1 MNKLKE
7 KKNHIIMALDP
18 GKAADEIQHPL
29 MLKELKNS
37 GIQGTYHNCIHQN
50 IQQANSQY
58 QIKWREAYIISGTR
72 QGCPLS
78 PYLFNTIPEVLAR
91 AIR

>member
-1 MNKLKE
+1 
-7 KKNHIIMALDP
+7 MALDP

-58 QIKWREAYIISGTR
+58 QIKWIQT
-72 QGCPLS
+72 
-78 PYLFNTIPEVLAR
+78 
-91 AIR
+91 